1 MHINKDLIVNLS
13 LNCDVK
19 LQSKSI
25 EILSNLSLLDIR
37 YLVLPN
43 GKECWDNAAEVI
55 YNIMYHNITEGKK
68 LTKEEEESLFSIMEW
83 TKDLNWPGTLT
94 IINAI
99 KLLDTSL
106 IAQFIE
112 NSLIQ
117 AINDKDENWI
127 DSLKI
132 LFNMIGNVE
141 EVYFNNCRYYQILL
155 GDI

>member
-1 MHINKDLIVNLS
+1 MHINKDLIANLS
-13 LNCDVK
+13 LNCDAK

-37 YLVLPN
+37 YIVLPN

-55 YNIMYHNITEGKK
+55 YNIMYRNITKGKK
-68 LTKEEEESLFSIMEW
+68 LTIEEKESLFSIMEW
-83 TKDLNWPGTLT
+83 TEDLNWPGAVT
-94 IINAI
+94 IIHAL

-127 DSLKI
+127 DFLKI
-132 LFNMIGNVE
+132 LFNMIGNIE
-141 EVYFNNCRYYQILL
+141 EVYFSNHEYYQFLL
-155 GDI
+155 EDI